1 MEENK
6 KGTVFTS
13 ASFGYDPALVT
24 VEVDLRRGIP
34 AVDIVGL
41 ADGTVKAS
49 RERTIA
55 AIKNSGEEFPPER
68 VLISLSPADIRKES
82 SVDLPVALA
91 VLNENYAKNKG
102 QPLLK
107 ENCFAIGELE
117 LNGNIRPVND
127 AYNSALLAKK
137 NNITNFICNETNYA
151 EIREIKGLNF
161 YVADNLSSIKE
172 NLINN
177 IKKEESVQNKKN
189 NKSEIQFNEDGKEIW
204 NNSFP
209 EKTTKKLKNIRQ
221 MAVAIAGKHN
231 IELIGAPGSGRTLI
245 TQTMIQAFTPNLT
258 EDEAVSVK
266 RIQSLAG
273 YGKYQS
279 SEENS
284 LKAPIRMPH
293 QTSTIEGIC
302 GGGPNCRPGEISL
315 AHNGVLFLDEAA
327 EFRSSVLQMLR
338 VPLESKQITLSRA
351 GRTTSFPANFQ
362 LAMAVNP
369 CPCGCYGSHDKVCLC
384 SSKSIELYH
393 KKFSAPLTD
402 RIEIKGITSNDS
414 EEQRMPSYEEIKGW
428 IENAYKIQRQ
438 EGTYNKNLS
447 PKEVDD
453 IIRTSPKEVQE
464 YLEAIVNKNDFSM
477 RQNSSA
483 IKVAK
488 TIANMDGRTE
498 INLNDIKESVSYV
511 HNGFNYNY
519 MELVDDN
526 SYTFQ
531 IDKGD
536 ETLDKKIDELK
547 EQKAFLEEAS
557 KNFTESVINVSE
569 NGSNKKETDLSD
581 SLKLVILDKKLTD
594 GLSEQ
599 QIKAVTDSTVEQCKA
614 FKEAN
619 KNSSIIETIKKDYS
633 YSSTEIKIHKM
644 FDELFNSEEHNPDKL
659 SPQDYVDKVVTAT
672 GRNSD
677 KDGLSWSKY
686 AVDHAI
692 NSGGSLWK
700 STDDR
705 IDDMVKHGLI
715 TAEKA
720 EKEHENIDKIYGKYL
735 HSYLRDCTNLDSLAV
750 EKTHSAGKKR

>member
-569 NGSNKKETDLSD
+569 NDSNKKDKDLSD

-614 FKEAN
+614 LKEAN
-619 KNSSIIETIKKDYS
+619 KNASIIDTIKKDYS

-659 SPQDYVDKVVTAT
+659 SPQDYVDTVVTAA

>member
-13 ASFGYDPALVT
+13 ASFGYDPTLVT

-41 ADGTVKAS
+41 ADGTVKES

-68 VLISLSPADIRKES
+68 VLISLSPADIKKES

-189 NKSEIQFNEDGKEIW
+189 NKSEIQFNEEGKEIW

-231 IELIGAPGSGRTLI
+231 IELIGSPGSGRTSI
-245 TQTMIQAFTPNLT
+245 TQTMLQAFTPKLT

-547 EQKAFLEEAS
+547 AQKAFLEEAS

-569 NGSNKKETDLSD
+569 NDSNKKETDLSD

-659 SPQDYVDKVVTAT
+659 SPQDYVDKVVTAA

-700 STDDR
+700 STDER